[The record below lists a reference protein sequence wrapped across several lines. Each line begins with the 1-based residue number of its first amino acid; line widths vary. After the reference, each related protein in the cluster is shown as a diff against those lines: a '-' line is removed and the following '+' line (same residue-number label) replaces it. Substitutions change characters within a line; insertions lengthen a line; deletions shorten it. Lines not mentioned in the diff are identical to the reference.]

1 MRSTTALLACAAGI
15 LFAGCGSSSNGSPD
29 MSAAMCTN
37 GGGPATG
44 AQDTHCVMGDMGLQL
59 ITADPAQCS
68 VDAGPSSGPP
78 YGDTMYNSSGYDDD
92 CKYFVS
98 YTVDPICENIGVNF
112 VVTVKDA
119 ITMKPITG
127 INTSP
132 NKLRAEVFLSDTHPA
147 NVSGVMTSETST
159 GVYKTGPIVFD
170 AKGMW
175 TVRFHFFENCVDQ
188 PNSPHGHAAFYVN
201 VP

>member
-1 MRSTTALLACAAGI
+1 MRIVSFLMMTALALV
-15 LFAGCGSSSNGSPD
+15 GCGNNSNNPD
-29 MSAAMCTN
+29 MSVMCTM

-44 AQDTHCVMGDMGLQL
+44 AKDSHCVMGDMGLQL

-78 YGDTMYNSSGYDDD
+78 YGDTMYNTSAYDDD

-98 YTVDPICENIGVNF
+98 YTADPICEGIGVNF
-112 VVTVKDA
+112 TVTVKDA
-119 ITMKPITG
+119 IKMTPITG
-127 INTSP
+127 INSGP

-147 NVSGVMTSETST
+147 NVSGVMTSETT
-159 GVYKTGPIVFD
+159 PGTYKTGPIVFD